1 MRKTEIGL
9 GVAAG
14 LTGIVLA
21 VLSMLGV
28 LPYSTKDVI
37 MPHDAA
43 SVQTYAIILLAVN
56 ALGVI
61 GAVLVKWQHVAGS
74 VIMTL
79 VTFTVL
85 IFGFPWQSITAVVY
99 IISVVLAMVPVKTEP
114 SAK

>member
-14 LTGIVLA
+14 IVGVVLA
-21 VLSMLGV
+21 VLSMLFV

-56 ALGVI
+56 VLGI
-61 GAVLVKWQHVAGS
+61 AGAVMVKWHHLVGS
-74 VIMTL
+74 IIMTL
-79 VTFTVL
+79 ATFAVL
-85 IFGFPWQSITAVVY
+85 IFGFPWQSITAVMY

-114 SAK
+114 EAK